1 MQNLNMRKKE
11 EIKITPHEP
20 SVQFRSIKRNP
31 TAPTQKV
38 YKKQVPVFKQT
49 NSIAAKKIKRKV
61 KTIDPQNAENQL
73 KLANKLE
80 IVD

>member
-1 MQNLNMRKKE
+1 MWKKE

-31 TAPTQKV
+31 TTVTQKV
-38 YKKQVPVFKQT
+38 VKKQVPVFKQI
-49 NSIAAKKIKRKV
+49 NSIAQKKIKRKT
-61 KTIDPQNAENQL
+61 KTIDPQNAENKL